1 MFRFTIQ
8 RCMHDRKIP
17 NITRSRSVPYVYSSF
32 DSPRKYDFHKPI
44 KQEPPKWKRIFPKFR
59 VHSLQYREYKA
70 TYGDGRTFTDVS
82 LERMKQRFDVEDQLW
97 ASDHP
102 QPHEHA
108 EAEERDVAWGEID
121 HDYVHLEGDEPP
133 LREPKAAFQKP
144 VWPSSTGN

>member
-1 MFRFTIQ
+1 MFRLTIQ
-8 RCMHDRKIP
+8 RFMHDSKIP
-17 NITRSRSVPYVYSSF
+17 NITRSRRIPIIYSSF
-32 DSPRKYDFHKPI
+32 DSPRKMDYNKPI
-44 KQEPPKWKRIFPKFR
+44 KQEPPKWRRVWPKFR

-70 TYGDGRTFTDVS
+70 TYGDGRTFTDVAM
-82 LERMKQRFDVEDQLW
+82 ERYRNQFDVERELW
-97 ASDHP
+97 TKDSPH
-102 QPHEHA
+102 PHEHA